1 MNQPTSF
8 FTPNPSGMPE
18 PGLYIVATPIGNL
31 RDMTLRAVDILTA
44 ADVIACEDTRV
55 TAKLK
60 SAYGLKAPLC
70 SYHDHNEEKATR
82 HLLNVLSDG
91 DKIVA
96 LVSDAGTPLMS
107 DPGYRL
113 ARACIDA
120 GYPVYSIPGACA
132 SVTALTLSG
141 LPVSRFLFSGF
152 LPAKSTAR
160 KKELETLAEIP
171 ATLVFYESAKRV
183 TACMKDMLA
192 VLGDREAALARE
204 LTKRFEEVLRA
215 PLSELIAHCEKDGI
229 KGEIT
234 LVIAPADQNAAKD
247 ALTQDDIDALLI
259 AALDGGK
266 ESIKTAS
273 AAIADKTGL
282 KKRILYNRL
291 LELQKQ

>member
-1 MNQPTSF
+1 
-8 FTPNPSGMPE
+8 
-18 PGLYIVATPIGNL
+18 
-31 RDMTLRAVDILTA
+31 MTLRAVDILAA
-44 ADVIACEDTRV
+44 ADLIACEDTRV

-160 KKELETLAEIP
+160 KKSWKHLPIFPPRWFFTKAPNVLFP
-171 ATLVFYESAKRV
+171 A
-183 TACMKDMLA
+183 
-192 VLGDREAALARE
+192 
-204 LTKRFEEVLRA
+204 
-215 PLSELIAHCEKDGI
+215 
-229 KGEIT
+229 
-234 LVIAPADQNAAKD
+234 
-247 ALTQDDIDALLI
+247 
-259 AALDGGK
+259 
-266 ESIKTAS
+266 
-273 AAIADKTGL
+273 
-282 KKRILYNRL
+282 
-291 LELQKQ
+291 

>member
-1 MNQPTSF
+1 MNQPPSF

-31 RDMTLRAVDILTA
+31 RDMTLRALDILAA
-44 ADVIACEDTRV
+44 ADLIACEDTRV

-60 SAYGLKAPLC
+60 NAYGIKAPLC
-70 SYHDHNEEKATR
+70 SYHDHNEEQATR
-82 HLLNVLSDG
+82 HLLNVLSG
-91 DKIVA
+91 CDKIVA

-152 LPAKSTAR
+152 LPAKSAAR
-160 KKELETLAEIP
+160 KKELKSLAEIP

-183 TACMKDMLA
+183 IPCMKDMLD

-215 PLSELIAHCEKDGI
+215 PLSELIAHCEKEGI
-229 KGEIT
+229 RGEIT
-234 LVIAPADQNAAKD
+234 LVIAPADKNAAAN
-247 ALTQDDIDALLI
+247 ALTQENIDALLT

-266 ESIKTAS
+266 ESVKS
-273 AAIADKTGL
+273 AAAAVADKTGL
-282 KKRILYNRL
+282 KKRDLYNRL
-291 LELQKQ
+291 LELQK